1 MRMYAMIDF
10 LRGLGRTSPARL
22 ERRLH
27 RRAVQYWREALGES
41 RYLRLDRF
49 NPAAV
54 EDRLDQGFLL
64 DLRDPAVPALSRVA
78 PVLQD
83 EAGVESEAVALPAV
97 PTTSLLARFAA
108 HYPQVLATEQPV
120 MAEYDFV
127 TEAGYRVLCR
137 GALLPLS
144 SDGARVDHVYGII
157 SWKSHRVDPAAA

>member
-1 MRMYAMIDF
+1 MRMFAMIDF
-10 LRGLGRTSPARL
+10 LKGLGRASPARL

-49 NPAAV
+49 SQEAV

-64 DLRDPAVPALSRVA
+64 DLRDPAAPTVSRIA

-83 EAGVESEAVALPAV
+83 EAGVETDLVALCAV
-97 PTTSLLARFAA
+97 PASSLLARFAV
-108 HYPQVLATEQPV
+108 HYPQVLSTEQPV

-127 TEAGYRVLCR
+127 TEAGYR
-137 GALLPLS
+137 A
-144 SDGARVDHVYGII
+144 
-157 SWKSHRVDPAAA
+157 

>member
-1 MRMYAMIDF
+1 MRMFAMIDF
-10 LRGLGRTSPARL
+10 FRGLGRTSPARL

-27 RRAVQYWREALGES
+27 RRAVQYWRSALGES

-49 NPAAV
+49 NPKAV

-64 DLRDPAVPALSRVA
+64 DLRDPEAPAVSRIA

-83 EAGVESEAVALPAV
+83 EAGVESDAVALPAV
-97 PTTSLLARFAA
+97 AESSLLARFAA
-108 HYPQVLATEQPV
+108 HYSQVLVTEQPV

-144 SDGARVDHVYGII
+144 SEGDRVDHVYGII
-157 SWKSHRVDPAAA
+157 SWKSHRVEPAAA